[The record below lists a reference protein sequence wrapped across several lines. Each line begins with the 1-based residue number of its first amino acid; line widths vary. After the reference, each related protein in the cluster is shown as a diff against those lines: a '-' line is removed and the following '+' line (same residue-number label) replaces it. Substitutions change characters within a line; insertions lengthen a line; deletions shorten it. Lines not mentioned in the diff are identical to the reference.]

1 MAGKDAEVRRHTFLQ
16 HPSLPSLPISVRGPK
31 RVKNKTKAERIG
43 PRKRNRKKCRP
54 AGSAAA
60 TTFVSV
66 KEGAKSVTN
75 IEMSA
80 STTGKL
86 WNVFAEFFPEPKH
99 FLPKGGRKSKQFTES
114 LTLSSYAE
122 PIVPPCSAREDNHH
136 FMWEEPTTLQS
147 VTEAHRSPER
157 GGRKIPL
164 LQHGQTQNKQTSVS
178 SGMERGVSVSSDLST
193 WSSASIPFAKSAMD
207 ELHLARLN
215 RKWWTSYV
223 IAAADVERVRR
234 IDEEHEEEQR
244 ERRERQEWAL
254 RAMEAEQARI
264 IEEYRKNQDA
274 DTVKTTKHVD
284 DYIVVCP
291 NCARGC
297 EYEGPLHDITRH
309 LMQCEY
315 VGRENALEQNV
326 GAANEKSEEYVIMC
340 PFAYFGCNHCCVKD
354 ELEDHMK
361 VCRFRGSTREEEEAD
376 RQNAILD
383 VIVAA
388 EEEQQRRVEALGMI
402 QAIPTPLQQIMET
415 QTEMLQRQ
423 IGEELRSFTSDCWRV
438 MELRRGQYE
447 TIIASIGN
455 ILSTTAPGVIAVPYG
470 SYVTGLALPQSDL
483 DLVLVE
489 ESTDDHVRNLQ
500 NDGILQRLAERLQTE
515 TWVGALKIIITAVV
529 PVIKFVASL
538 PLTSGELCV
547 VPVDITVRSNDHTGI
562 AGVGFVKTMAKNIPH
577 IIPVTLFLKKCLR
590 ERELGD
596 PFSGGLASYGIFLLV
611 TSVALRHASLPGF
624 GVGDDLMDKSVESL
638 WEKKVICENVHG
650 MEYGSDIADAFCQVL
665 LTDTQRN
672 SSPLT
677 YRRKRSISSGSNGE
691 MDLAHDGAPI
701 SERDPIRLGRLFM
714 HVLHFLGHGFE
725 PEVDNV
731 SLIYSDTTKTDD
743 MDPMILDDP
752 LSPGNNVGRR
762 CYRISEIQKLCSDA
776 LTELYSILIRGKK
789 HTSSKKL
796 SSSKAIDL
804 NESGINS
811 SPKVL
816 EAVFLKNKPS
826 T

>member
-1 MAGKDAEVRRHTFLQ
+1 
-16 HPSLPSLPISVRGPK
+16 
-31 RVKNKTKAERIG
+31 
-43 PRKRNRKKCRP
+43 
-54 AGSAAA
+54 
-60 TTFVSV
+60 
-66 KEGAKSVTN
+66 
-75 IEMSA
+75 
-80 STTGKL
+80 
-86 WNVFAEFFPEPKH
+86 
-99 FLPKGGRKSKQFTES
+99 
-114 LTLSSYAE
+114 
-122 PIVPPCSAREDNHH
+122 
-136 FMWEEPTTLQS
+136 MWEEPTTLQLA
-147 VTEAHRSPER
+147 EARRSPER
-157 GGRKIPL
+157 GGRKTYPL
-164 LQHGQTQNKQTSVS
+164 RQQTNAQIQSKQTSVS
-178 SGMERGVSVSSDLST
+178 SGMENSDSVSSDQST
-193 WSSASIPFAKSAMD
+193 WSSTSIPFAKSAMD

-223 IAAADVERVRR
+223 IAAADVERLRR

-244 ERRERQEWAL
+244 ERRERQEWAF

-264 IEEYRKNQDA
+264 IEEYRKNQDV
-274 DTVKTTKHVD
+274 DTVKATKHVD

-309 LMQCEY
+309 LMQCKY
-315 VGRENALEQNV
+315 VGRENALEQNS
-326 GAANEKSEEYVIMC
+326 GASSEKSEEYVIMC

-376 RQNAILD
+376 RQSAILD

-388 EEEQQRRVEALGMI
+388 EEEQQRRVEALGMT

-455 ILSTTAPGVIAVPYG
+455 ILNATAPGVIAVPYG

-483 DLVLVE
+483 DLVLVD
-489 ESTDDHVRNLQ
+489 ESTDDHVRNLHS
-500 NDGILQRLAERLQTE
+500 DGILQRLAERLKME

-538 PLTSGELCV
+538 SLSNGERCV
-547 VPVDITVRSNDHTGI
+547 VPVDITVRSKDHTGI

-611 TSVALRHASLPGF
+611 TSVALRHASLPG
-624 GVGDDLMDKSVESL
+624 VGADDDLADKSVQSL
-638 WEKKVICENVHG
+638 WEKKIICENVHG

-665 LTDTQRN
+665 LTDTQHN

-677 YRRKRSISSGSNGE
+677 CRRKRSISSGSNGE
-691 MDLAHDGAPI
+691 MNLAHDGAPV

-796 SSSKAIDL
+796 TSKAIDL
-804 NESGINS
+804 NQSDTNKS
-811 SPKVL
+811 SKVL
-816 EAVFLKNKPS
+816 EAVFLKNKPA